1 MPRTILCQ
9 KCRVILNLPAS
20 VTAGKRM
27 KCPKCGNKFAITE
40 TDASSESTLAGDAD
54 ADLISSRDFGK
65 RPPSHD
71 SLPAP
76 KRPPSHDSL
85 PVPVGDQGR
94 RKRPPSHDNLPV
106 PAGDKDLRDL
116 FDLPLGPAASIER
129 AAVESKK
136 PDVSDAEALF
146 QEPTVRKKKS
156 TGAEAR
162 AQARRCGNCGGFV
175 PVGMSI
181 CTACG
186 VDQDTGMRVGLD
198 DDLAPPPPPAATGPP
213 LHIAIIGFLCGLT
226 SLLLLVLSLIQS
238 VRGEAGPTQYGWLC
252 LALVSAF
259 GIFGAVQFFI
269 GKSVKY
275 LMLALTLGVFVDAMS
290 LIALPIYQATFA
302 DQEKVV
308 TKVARKDTPDSLDI
322 EDLQINPI
330 TDRLDF
336 QKIEG
341 GLIVI
346 LLYALLSIYLMSPP
360 VKRYFIR
367 REAMNSAPIF

>member
-9 KCRVILNLPAS
+9 KCGVVLNLPAAAS
-20 VTAGKRM
+20 AGKRM
-27 KCPKCGNKFAITE
+27 KCPKCGHRFAISE
-40 TDASSESTLAGDAD
+40 KDASSESTVAGDTD
-54 ADLISSRDFGK
+54 ADLVSSRDFG
-65 RPPSHD
+65 
-71 SLPAP
+71 
-76 KRPPSHDSL
+76 
-85 PVPVGDQGR
+85 
-94 RKRPPSHDNLPV
+94 KRPPSHDNLPV

-116 FDLPLGPAASIER
+116 FDLPLGTAASIEKS
-129 AAVESKK
+129 AVESKK
-136 PDVSDAEALF
+136 PVVSDAEALF
-146 QEPTVRKKKS
+146 QEPSVRKKKS

-162 AQARRCGNCGGFV
+162 AQARRCVSCGGFV
-175 PVGMSI
+175 PKGMSI

-198 DDLAPPPPPAATGPP
+198 DDLVPPPPRAATGPP
-213 LHIAIIGFLCGLT
+213 LHIAITGFLCGLT

-238 VRGEAGPTQYGWLC
+238 VRGQAGATQYGWLC

-259 GIFGAVQFFI
+259 GIYGAVQFFI
-269 GKSVKY
+269 GRSVKY

-302 DQEKVV
+302 DQEAIVV
-308 TKVARKDTPDSLDI
+308 RVNKKDNPDSLDD
-322 EDLQINPI
+322 EDVQINPI
-330 TDRLDF
+330 TDRLDL
-336 QKIEG
+336 QRIEG

-367 REAMNSAPIF
+367 QAALDSVPIV

>member
-9 KCRVILNLPAS
+9 KCGVVLNLPAAAS
-20 VTAGKRM
+20 AGKRM
-27 KCPKCGNKFAITE
+27 KCPKCGHRFAISE
-40 TDASSESTLAGDAD
+40 KDASSESTVAGDTD
-54 ADLISSRDFGK
+54 ADLVSSRDFG
-65 RPPSHD
+65 
-71 SLPAP
+71 
-76 KRPPSHDSL
+76 
-85 PVPVGDQGR
+85 
-94 RKRPPSHDNLPV
+94 KRPPSHDNLPV

-116 FDLPLGPAASIER
+116 FDLPLGTAASIEKS
-129 AAVESKK
+129 AVESKK
-136 PDVSDAEALF
+136 PVVSDAEALF
-146 QEPTVRKKKS
+146 QEPSVRKKKS

-162 AQARRCGNCGGFV
+162 AQARRCVSCGGFV
-175 PVGMSI
+175 PKGMSI

-198 DDLAPPPPPAATGPP
+198 DDLVPPPPAATGPP
-213 LHIAIIGFLCGLT
+213 LHIAITGFLCGLA

-238 VRGEAGPTQYGWLC
+238 VRGQAGPTQYGWLC

-259 GIFGAVQFFI
+259 GIYGAVQFFI
-269 GKSVKY
+269 GRSVKY

-302 DQEKVV
+302 DRETVV
-308 TKVARKDTPDSLDI
+308 TKVAKKDTPDSLDD
-322 EDLQINPI
+322 EDVQIIPV
-330 TDRLDF
+330 TDRLDL

-346 LLYALLSIYLMSPP
+346 LLYAMLSIYLMSPP

-367 REAMNSAPIF
+367 RKALGSAPIF